1 MSAAPRT
8 STKASIPDRL
18 QDLLVREAAFTLS
31 RKRIIDAL
39 QVAQDSKTSTKAG
52 RPLLAFIFRDAKKE
66 LERREMVENVSVM
79 EEGVRNIDAALP
91 KLQAYIERSIEN
103 FLREF
108 DQEYANGLAGSRF
121 LDDWKRL
128 LLRFDETVTEFVSR
142 LNGLKSLFES
152 LPQSE
157 PCSSDREAR
166 KRIDAVV
173 ACARAFQDEVVFVN
187 KIADAQ
193 RIRAGSEAITLY
205 RQPDRNWKG
214 TANSLL
220 FTMPGPAIATVILL
234 LNESTD
240 TAGKVRSAIQGECQL
255 ASYVTQLGVTSYHQR
270 VWTSLR
276 EAALLRVEPD
286 SIESIL
292 TDTEDKLKKGL
303 FEPWVS
309 PRIDRPEDNSQ
320 AIPIQRFSASSSAPN
335 QAAPSKATPGS
346 TSPVS
351 LPSRPPGAPRPPGE
365 HSLRLPSR
373 NHGAATPPA
382 TIPAMSVQPEATP
395 PPPSAPSVPETGS
408 LANPFE
414 TKEAADTVA
423 DLAAERIRLEEIL
436 QEERKGL
443 EQREQFLSKSEERL
457 LQKTQ
462 EQIEREMEL
471 EQREEQLR
479 DLEKRLREKLGP
491 GALPFPAAALATASS
506 AVQPFDEFKE

>member
-1 MSAAPRT
+1 MSATPRT
-8 STKASIPDRL
+8 SPKATIPDRL

-31 RKRIIDAL
+31 RKRISDAL
-39 QVAQDSKTSTKAG
+39 QVALEQKTSAKAG
-52 RPLLAFIFRDAKKE
+52 RPLLAFIFRDSKKE
-66 LERREMVENVSVM
+66 MERRELVENVSVM
-79 EEGVRNIDAALP
+79 EEGIRNIDAALP
-91 KLQAYIERSIEN
+91 KLQAYIDRSIEN
-103 FLREF
+103 YLREF
-108 DQEYANGLAGSRF
+108 DQEYANGLAASRF
-121 LDDWKRL
+121 LDDWNRL
-128 LLRFDETVTEFVSR
+128 LARFDETITDFVSR
-142 LNGLKSLFES
+142 LNGLKSLFEA

-166 KRIDAVV
+166 KKIDAVV
-173 ACARAFQDEVVFVN
+173 ACARAFQDEVAFVN

-240 TAGKVRSAIQGECQL
+240 TAAKVRSAIQGECQL
-255 ASYVTQLGVTSYHQR
+255 ASYVTQFGVTSYHQR

-276 EAALLRVEPD
+276 EATLLRVEPD

-292 TDTEDKLKKGL
+292 TDTEDKLKRDL
-303 FEPWVS
+303 FEPWTP
-309 PRIDRPEDNSQ
+309 PRIERPDENSQ
-320 AIPIQRFSASSSAPN
+320 ATPPQRFSA
-335 QAAPSKATPGS
+335 APSPTPQPNSSKKVPNPKG
-346 TSPVS
+346 V
-351 LPSRPPGAPRPPGE
+351 PPGVQRPPGE
-365 HSLRLPSR
+365 HSLRLPTR
-373 NHGAATPPA
+373 NHGAATAPA
-382 TIPAMSVQPEATP
+382 TIPEIPAHPAAP
-395 PPPSAPSVPETGS
+395 PPHAAPPSPETVS
-408 LANPFE
+408 LTSPLE
-414 TKEAADTVA
+414 SKEAADTVA

-443 EQREQFLSKSEERL
+443 KQREEFLSQSEERL

-491 GALPFPAAALATASS
+491 GALPFPTPALASAS
-506 AVQPFDEFKE
+506 ATDQPVDEFKE

>member
-1 MSAAPRT
+1 MSATPRISPRAT
-8 STKASIPDRL
+8 IPDRL

-31 RKRIIDAL
+31 RKRISDAL
-39 QVAQDSKTSTKAG
+39 QVAGEQKTSAKAG
-52 RPLLAFIFRDAKKE
+52 RPLLAFIFRDSKKE
-66 LERREMVENVSVM
+66 MERREMVENVSVM
-79 EEGVRNIDAALP
+79 EEGIRNIDAALP
-91 KLQAYIERSIEN
+91 KLQAYIDRSIEN
-103 FLREF
+103 YLREF

-121 LDDWKRL
+121 LDDWNRL
-128 LLRFDETVTEFVSR
+128 LSRFDETITEFVSR

-166 KRIDAVV
+166 KNIDAVV
-173 ACARAFQDEVVFVN
+173 ACARAFQDEVGFIN

-193 RIRAGSEAITLY
+193 RIRAGSDAITLY

-255 ASYVTQLGVTSYHQR
+255 ASYVTQFGVTSYHQR

-276 EAALLRVEPD
+276 EATLLRVEPD

-292 TDTEDKLKKGL
+292 TDTEDKLKRGL
-303 FEPWVS
+303 FEPWTP
-309 PRIDRPEDNSQ
+309 PRIERPDENGQ
-320 AIPIQRFSASSSAPN
+320 ATPPQRFSAAPPPPRKP
-335 QAAPSKATPGS
+335 APSMEATQPKGI
-346 TSPVS
+346 
-351 LPSRPPGAPRPPGE
+351 PPGARRTPGE
-365 HSLRLPSR
+365 LPLRLPAR
-373 NHGAATPPA
+373 NHGPTTAPA
-382 TIPAMSVQPEATP
+382 TIPEIPAQPVAQPPPHSAP
-395 PPPSAPSVPETGS
+395 PPPENTG

-414 TKEAADTVA
+414 SKEAADTVA

-491 GALPFPAAALATASS
+491 GALPFSTPALATAS
-506 AVQPFDEFKE
+506 ATDQPVDEFKE